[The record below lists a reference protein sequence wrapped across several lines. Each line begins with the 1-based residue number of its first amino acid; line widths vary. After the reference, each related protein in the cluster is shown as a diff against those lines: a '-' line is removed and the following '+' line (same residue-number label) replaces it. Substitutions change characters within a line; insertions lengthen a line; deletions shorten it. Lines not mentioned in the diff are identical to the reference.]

1 MWLSNF
7 GSHYLIKSGLN
18 VKPKYLYLMAENL
31 NADEIPPKLELE
43 ESIQEIYRDKGI
55 EELKICIDKIIREP
69 DLLKPGH

>member
-1 MWLSNF
+1 
-7 GSHYLIKSGLN
+7 
-18 VKPKYLYLMAENL
+18 MAEGL

-55 EELKICIDKIIREP
+55 EELKIWIDKIIREP